1 MTLLESPMI
10 NFTGNDVGW
19 HVVCALSKLTPDRGV
34 CALIEGRQVAIF
46 RTSFN
51 ELFAVSNTDPVSGA
65 SVMSRGIVG
74 STGGRPTV
82 SSPMYKQR
90 YDLESGAC
98 VDDPAF
104 ALSVFAVR
112 ETGGVVEVLLS

>member
-10 NFTGNDVGW
+10 DLAGNNGGW

-34 CALIEGRQVAIF
+34 CALIDGTPVAIF
-46 RTSFN
+46 LTSFD
-51 ELFAVSNTDPVSGA
+51 ELFAVANIDPASGA

-74 STGGRPTV
+74 SIGGRPTV

-112 ETGGVVEVLLS
+112 ETGGIVEVLLS